1 MKHQTGPFKV
11 FEKKKKEKASVT
23 FWFLLLNF
31 HYPLELLA
39 PSVSQLQYPL
49 YATNIKLA
57 TDCNKLF
64 MLV

>member
-1 MKHQTGPFKV
+1 MKYQTGAFMV
-11 FEKKKKEKASVT
+11 IKKKKEKASVT

-49 YATNIKLA
+49 YMQQILN
-57 TDCNKLF
+57 
-64 MLV
+64 